1 MFIGKASLNPAN
13 SPRFLI
19 SRKSGAAIALR
30 KSFIPKLFF
39 HPHGNCFCQ
48 FKSNFVSFLQNA
60 PQAKPRFCAAELN
73 SRILALRRK
82 GTAAR
87 GSDRCQLRAAGK
99 PDAEPKANVGFSS
112 PHGNCFWQYKSN
124 FVNFL
129 QNAPQ
134 AKPRFCA
141 AVPDLRIPALRRK
154 STAARGSDRCQ
165 LRAAGKPDAEPKANV
180 GFSSPHGNCFC
191 QFKSNF
197 VNSYSKIALILLTP
211 AEEDCSL
218 TILKCPKTPVL
229 AT

>member
-1 MFIGKASLNPAN
+1 MFIGKASLKPAN

-39 HPHGNCFCQ
+39 HPHGNCFWQ
-48 FKSNFVSFLQNA
+48 YKSNFVNFLQNA

-99 PDAEPKANVGFSS
+99 PDAEPKANVGFS
-112 PHGNCFWQYKSN
+112 
-124 FVNFL
+124 
-129 QNAPQ
+129 
-134 AKPRFCA
+134 
-141 AVPDLRIPALRRK
+141 
-154 STAARGSDRCQ
+154 
-165 LRAAGKPDAEPKANV
+165 
-180 GFSSPHGNCFC
+180 FSHGNCFC